1 MPDPLNQDV
10 TISSGEKLSKD
21 RSAFRK
27 TSERIFSFFLE
38 DKKSGFLENLQMQLD
53 RAEMDLS
60 SAAYTSEVFFSGLIV
75 GIIFAIVALT
85 AYLHHNV
92 RIDGI
97 CFYRLQVC
105 IALRSATTPFG
116 IVIVK
121 RNLTVRRKAV
131 HSVYLHLE

>member
-75 GIIFAIVALT
+75 GIIFAIVAPT
-85 AYLHHNV
+85 QGSHQSSSPSRMTSFVA
-92 RIDGI
+92 D
-97 CFYRLQVC
+97 
-105 IALRSATTPFG
+105 IALFQ
-116 IVIVK
+116 
-121 RNLTVRRKAV
+121 
-131 HSVYLHLE
+131 